1 MPEEVLTD
9 NGKQF
14 TDRFGKGGQ
23 VLFDRICRDNGIAH
37 RLTAPSSPTTTG
49 KIERWHQTLRRELLD
64 DHNTFASESAVQAA
78 VGSWVAEYNCS
89 PAPDLTGSPPG
100 KPSGRPA
107 AAVCRGRV
115 RLEHAE
121 ARACHVP
128 HRLRRTTPRSTV
140 AALLPRTATAP
151 TRGVAMVRTYA
162 KVIGIVIILIG
173 VVGLIAGEEPLL
185 GLVNIEVAEDVVH
198 LLTGGVMAAV
208 GFGVRDTGVV
218 RTVVG
223 VLGVVYLLVGVL
235 GFVTPGLLGLLP
247 AHGYSVVDNLI
258 HLTLGVLG
266 IVVAWVV
273 KDPARARAA

>member
-1 MPEEVLTD
+1 
-9 NGKQF
+9 
-14 TDRFGKGGQ
+14 
-23 VLFDRICRDNGIAH
+23 
-37 RLTAPSSPTTTG
+37 
-49 KIERWHQTLRRELLD
+49 
-64 DHNTFASESAVQAA
+64 
-78 VGSWVAEYNCS
+78 
-89 PAPDLTGSPPG
+89 
-100 KPSGRPA
+100 
-107 AAVCRGRV
+107 
-115 RLEHAE
+115 
-121 ARACHVP
+121 
-128 HRLRRTTPRSTV
+128 
-140 AALLPRTATAP
+140 
-151 TRGVAMVRTYA
+151 MVRTYA